1 MSRPVRGLVIALALA
16 FAALAGWRI
25 FGMLRAEGLAGSDPE
40 RALQW
45 SAGEPDALWALAER
59 RLAEGDRAGAARS
72 ARALLTREPLQG
84 RAFRMLARIA
94 AEEGRNDEAL
104 ALYQI
109 AARRAPRD
117 RRAVLGLTQQL
128 LDRGDTAQAL
138 RWIDFYLR
146 TSGDDSRAKG
156 QVLAWLTAMAQD
168 GRFADALA
176 DRLRQD
182 PPWRGQMVNL
192 LARNPAAGNRVLGEL
207 SDGGA
212 LKPEEFDAWING
224 LITVGDW
231 EEADSRWRARFGAAA
246 GLVHNG
252 DFTRDPRGVGFDWR
266 FPGGADFST
275 DFESVAGTGGRAL
288 VLRFYD
294 QRARGSLLEHALKLT
309 PGDHALRLRLRA
321 RALRAEVGLVWQIF
335 CSGNSN
341 PLATGAPISGS
352 LDWTS
357 REMAFSVPAEGCSG
371 QWLRLSSPVAGAGQP
386 ISGVLWVKDVQVESV
401 GKAPGAVVES
411 SLTSTASSG

>member
-1 MSRPVRGLVIALALA
+1 MSRPVRALVIALALA

-59 RLAEGDRAGAARS
+59 RFAEGDRAGAARS
-72 ARALLTREPLQG
+72 ARALLALEPLQG
-84 RAFRMLARIA
+84 RAFRMLAQITA
-94 AEEGRNDEAL
+94 DDGRSDEAL

-109 AARRAPRD
+109 AAKRAPRD
-117 RRAVLGLTQQL
+117 RRAVLGLAQKL
-128 LDRGDTAQAL
+128 LDRDDMAQAL

-146 TSGDDSRAKG
+146 TSSDAGRAKG

-168 GRFADALA
+168 GRFAGALA

-192 LARNPAAGNRVLGEL
+192 LARSPAAGNRVLGEL
-207 SDGGA
+207 SDDGA
-212 LKPEEFDAWING
+212 LRPEEFDTWING
-224 LITVGDW
+224 LITVGAWD
-231 EEADSRWRARFGAAA
+231 EADSRWRARFGAAV
-246 GLVHNG
+246 GQVHNG
-252 DFTRDPRGVGFDWR
+252 DFAHDPRGAGFDWR
-266 FPGGADFST
+266 ISNSMDFPV

-335 CSGNSN
+335 CAGNSK

-352 LDWTS
+352 LDWTW
-357 REMAFSVPAEGCSG
+357 REMAFTVPAEGCTG

-401 GKAPGAVVES
+401 GKAPGAVLES